1 MTILPIRRNDPT
13 PNRLWSQTGL
23 AAGLALSLIAQSAP
37 APAVPILNDPNGFED
52 IPWGTMFSDQ
62 ARFVKIEDAGLMQT
76 YELKER
82 PPKLGAT
89 PVDSMRFTTFQD
101 RLGRVTVRYRGSA
114 THEAILAHLQST
126 YGPLDRI
133 PGQIAVG
140 PVKVYVWHG
149 FNTEVT
155 LRFESNLDRGIIFIE
170 SRTLRERW
178 SEESPS
184 TVF

>member
-1 MTILPIRRNDPT
+1 MMTLPIRRNDPAR
-13 PNRLWSQTGL
+13 NRLHNRAGL
-23 AAGLALSLIAQSAP
+23 AAGLALCLIAQSTP
-37 APAVPILNDPNGFED
+37 TTAVPILNDPNGFED
-52 IPWGTMFSDQ
+52 IPWGTTLSDQ
-62 ARFVKIEDAGLMQT
+62 DRFVKIEDTGRFQT

-82 PPKLGAT
+82 PPKLGPT
-89 PVDSMRFTTFQD
+89 PVDSMRFTTFQN
-101 RLGRVTVRYRGSA
+101 RFGRVIVRYGGHAS
-114 THEAILAHLQST
+114 HETILAYLQST
-126 YGPLDRI
+126 YGLLDRT

-149 FNTEVT
+149 IHTEVT
-155 LRFESNLDRGIIFIE
+155 LRFESNLDRGIIFFE